1 LGRGEVRVL
10 IAAEVL
16 EMHFGRDPF
25 TRAQTMIRQITRI
38 SVGQTAKVIAV
49 FYGVVFLIVVVIYAV
64 GMTLGPG
71 NHLPFLL
78 VLFFPVIYA
87 LVLYVVFAGMAWI
100 YNQIAAKIG
109 GVEFEFR
116 DVGSDAQ

>member
-1 LGRGEVRVL
+1 
-10 IAAEVL
+10 
-16 EMHFGRDPF
+16 MHFGHQPL
-25 TRAQTMIRQITRI
+25 TREHTPMIRQITRI

-49 FYGVVFLIVVVIYAV
+49 FYGAVFLIAVVIYAV
-64 GMTLGPG
+64 AMTMGPG
-71 NHLPFLL
+71 NHLPLLL

-87 LVLYVVFAGMAWI
+87 LVLYVMFAGMAWI

-116 DVGSDAQ
+116 DVGPDAQ